1 MTDQHAGK
9 TGESILAQAL
19 IDLAM
24 NPSAAA
30 RSELM
35 RKLADMFLQ
44 RAGHHTVEE
53 LHLFDE
59 VIQRLLDDSKLEDR
73 VSLAEKI
80 APLKDTP
87 RALAIRLAQDQL
99 PVARPV
105 LEHSPALGAPQLAE
119 LARQLQEDHLEIMAR
134 RADLPAEVADTLVL
148 RGQIRVWRRLAGN
161 RRIRLSEAALS
172 SLVRAAKDDA
182 ILREEMTLRADL
194 TPRICRSLMPYVN
207 EATQERL
214 KDLAEGKLTIEDLD
228 GIARRRLLRR
238 KLGMLL
244 DTSNTGELWRV
255 VELGAA
261 QLDDVILLMLE
272 DGRLSNAADLIALA
286 CRTHKAHVR
295 SAVFS
300 TESDKLLHYAREAGL
315 STASFSH
322 LARARCNHMHMPG
335 TQAESMV
342 QRFASAAPTLLDR
355 KRQHSDFAAHRSR
368 KRPPR
373 TA

>member
-1 MTDQHAGK
+1 M
-9 TGESILAQAL
+9 AQAL
-19 IDLAM
+19 IDLAH

-35 RKLADMFLQ
+35 NKLADMFLQ

-53 LHLFDE
+53 LRLFDE

-80 APLKDTP
+80 APLEDTP
-87 RALAIRLAQDQL
+87 PALAIRLAQDQL

-119 LARQLQEDHLEIMAR
+119 LARQLQEDHLEYMAR
-134 RADLPAEVADTLVL
+134 RADLPTEVADTLVL

-161 RRIRLSEAALS
+161 RRIRLSENALS
-172 SLVRAAKDDA
+172 SLARAAKEDS

-194 TPRICRSLMPYVN
+194 TPRICRSLMPFVN
-207 EATQERL
+207 DETRERL
-214 KDLAEGKLTIEDLD
+214 TELAAGRLTVEDLD
-228 GIARRRLLRR
+228 GIVRRRMLRR
-238 KLGMLL
+238 KLGTLL

-255 VELGAA
+255 VNLGAA

-272 DGRLSNAADLIALA
+272 DGRLSNVADLIALA

-300 TESDKLLHYAREAGL
+300 TEGDKLLHYSRQAGL
-315 STASFSH
+315 SAASFTQ
-322 LARARCNHMHMPG
+322 LARARCNHMQIPA
-335 TQAESMV
+335 TQAESMI
-342 QRFASAAPTLLDR
+342 QRFASAAPTSLDR
-355 KRQHSDFAAHRSR
+355 KREHSDFAADRSR
-368 KRPPR
+368 RHSHR